1 MTDDGPRRLMRS
13 PRSIDIDI
21 TTRCNL
27 RCSYCYHFNSPGD
40 VKEDLPP
47 AEWLTF
53 FKELGDL
60 AVMEVSLAGGEPFF
74 RSDIIDI
81 VHGIVDNHM
90 RFSIIS
96 NGTLITDALSQELAA
111 TRRCNTVQVSIDG
124 ASPIVHDSCRGSGSF
139 HRAIAGIR
147 CLQNHGIPVS
157 VRVTIHHKNVHDLEN
172 IATLLLD
179 QLDIPSFSTNAV
191 GYFGLSQQHAADVNL
206 TIEDRM
212 IAMKTLLNL
221 SNHYPG
227 RISAN
232 AGPLA
237 EARMFQ
243 EIEEALSR
251 NQPGIEG
258 RGFLTG
264 CNCTWQT
271 IAVRADGAIIPCT
284 MLPHLEIGQ
293 INQDSLFDIWQNH
306 PVLQHMR
313 TRSSIPLSSFPYCK
327 GCRYIPYCTGNCP
340 AGAYAYFDEECHPS
354 PEGCYRQFLAEG
366 GSIRL

>member
-1 MTDDGPRRLMRS
+1 MTGDEPRRLMRS

-40 VKEDLPP
+40 VKDDLPT

-53 FKELGDL
+53 FEELGNL
-60 AVMEVSLAGGEPFF
+60 AVMEVSLAGGEPFL
-74 RSDIIDI
+74 RKDLVDLLQ
-81 VHGIVDNHM
+81 GIAENKM

-96 NGTLITDALSQELAA
+96 NGTLITDTLAEEVA
-111 TRRCNTVQVSIDG
+111 STRRCNTVQVSIDG

-147 CLQNHGIPVS
+147 CLQDHDIPVS
-157 VRVTIHHKNVHDLEN
+157 VRVTIHHKNVRDLEN
-172 IATLLLD
+172 IAALLLD
-179 QLDIPSFSTNAV
+179 TLDISSVSTNAAD
-191 GYFGLSQQHAADVNL
+191 YFGLCQQNAADVNL

-212 IAMKTLLNL
+212 IAMNTLLNL
-221 SNHYPG
+221 SNQYPG

-243 EIEEALSR
+243 EIEAALAR
-251 NQPGIEG
+251 NQPRIEG

-271 IAVRADGAIIPCT
+271 IAVRADGVIIPCT
-284 MLPHLEIGQ
+284 LLPHLEIGK
-293 INQDSLFDIWQNH
+293 INQASLSDIWQNH
-306 PVLQHMR
+306 PVLQRMR
-313 TRSSIPLSSFPYCK
+313 TRSSIPLSSFSYCK

-340 AGAYAYFDEECHPS
+340 AGAYAVFDEECHPS
-354 PEGCYRQFLAEG
+354 PEGCYRQFLAAG
-366 GSIRL
+366 GSMRL